1 MTTVDEAPDDSR
13 QEYGWGLA
21 PSHLKTRRQLREMG
35 KSPGQSLVALM
46 VGKVRG
52 RRVVASLF
60 DPDLAPAKRVPTDA
74 QLAAIRKA
82 TTEHQLRAA
91 QRRGFSRAEM
101 SAPVEPAPGWE
112 QDHKEGNTVS
122 NKNFQEQPRSRYAVE
137 ADELQQRLD
146 AITAILDRAPDDRE
160 FDEALDRQDPHAN
173 SEKSEAS
180 YTAYIQGMEQE
191 ERAARANLDRYLT
204 DNRVFLLTD
213 PYWGAQLPEQDT
225 AGRTAG
231 AAEAPAEGV
240 PLPVGHGQR
249 MAFLLATVAVNQ
261 ARYRDQRLGTAVE
274 DAKAV
279 GPETVAEVL
288 AKLDQEQALV
298 EARLEARLQDNP
310 TATVEALADALV
322 WHSNSEIAAKH
333 LRQITFDYADQWG
346 VMVDATDFSVGI
358 DPDFDAVD
366 AQNHAEAW
374 RLHDRESSVM
384 DIVSAMPLL
393 AAAKG
398 AVSEAISAWRGIGI
412 SPVDPRGHINDQAAR
427 RERLDTDLAAVKLP
441 EADRARVSFVVDY
454 LRGNTAD
461 VDLLYSPVLVDPG
474 EEARGRVPRLL
485 EAFTTNP
492 TAGPLVREEI
502 KVMTPADQDRVRQA
516 GTQIARGGE
525 VDVKLWPGYVDRYD
539 LGEELCDYA
548 DEVDELATLADYL
561 ASEDYFLPEERERL
575 GAVTSDNAA
584 GSIRDDVNVQIT
596 RMSEQREQ
604 LRVMIH
610 DGKGLAAVERA
621 QLAAVLADIDTGRI
635 RGHKQL
641 PELLF
646 ADEKTKADAD
656 VKRVGVPASKLST
669 ATQEAVTQRI
679 AASGAAPQSWDSAE
693 RLERTVSAIGDSL
706 YTVACG
712 ARGSGGIEFERKN
725 YANKYASLGRQ
736 LVEMGAGEVARTEI
750 GQLLA
755 DRARQAGELGRTAA
769 WREQQW
775 TAKVEAAVA
784 DRNDALA
791 QRQAAAAGRAPNTGH
806 ARAPRTEKAA
816 GEAHAQAQAQAQSSR
831 AAAGRRQL
839 HSPEV
844 ER

>member
-1 MTTVDEAPDDSR
+1 MTTVAEAPDDSR

-46 VGKVRG
+46 VGNLRG
-52 RRVVASLF
+52 RRVVARLF
-60 DPDLAPAKRVPTDA
+60 DPDLAPAKRVPSAA
-74 QLAAIRKA
+74 QLAAIGKA
-82 TTEHQLRAA
+82 TREHQLRAA

-122 NKNFQEQPRSRYAVE
+122 DNKFEQ
-137 ADELQQRLD
+137 
-146 AITAILDRAPDDRE
+146 
-160 FDEALDRQDPHAN
+160 
-173 SEKSEAS
+173 
-180 YTAYIQGMEQE
+180 
-191 ERAARANLDRYLT
+191 
-204 DNRVFLLTD
+204 
-213 PYWGAQLPEQDT
+213 
-225 AGRTAG
+225 
-231 AAEAPAEGV
+231 AEAGSAGGSEQLGLDTPT
-240 PLPVGHGQR
+240 GHGQR
-249 MAFLLATVAVNQ
+249 MAFLLATIAVNQ
-261 ARYRDQRLGTAVE
+261 ARYRDQRLGAAVE

-279 GPETVAEVL
+279 GPETVAAVL

-298 EARLEARLQDNP
+298 EARLEARRQDNP

-358 DPDFDAVD
+358 DPEFDAVD

-393 AAAKG
+393 ATAKG
-398 AVSEAISAWRGIGI
+398 AVSEAISTWRGIGI
-412 SPVDPRGHINDQAAR
+412 SPVDPRGHLNDQAAR
-427 RERLDTDLAAVKLP
+427 RERLDADLAAAKLP
-441 EADRARVSFVVDY
+441 EAERARVSFVVDY
-454 LRGNTAD
+454 LRGDTAD

-525 VDVKLWPGYVDRYD
+525 VDVKLWPDYVDRYD
-539 LGEELCDYA
+539 LGEEICDYA
-548 DEVDELATLADYL
+548 DEVDELRTLAEYL
-561 ASEDYFLPEERERL
+561 ATEDYFLPEERERL

-610 DGKGLAAVERA
+610 EGKGLAAVERA
-621 QLAAVLADIDTGRI
+621 QLAAVLGDIDSGRI
-635 RGHKQL
+635 RGAEQL

-646 ADEKTKADAD
+646 ADERTKADAD
-656 VKRVGVPASKLST
+656 VKRVGVPASNLSK
-669 ATQEAVTQRI
+669 ATREAITQRI
-679 AASGAAPQSWDSAE
+679 ESSGAAPQGWDATRLSSA
-693 RLERTVSAIGDSL
+693 VSAIGDSL

-712 ARGSGGIEFERKN
+712 ARGTGGIAYERKA
-725 YANKYASLGRQ
+725 YAEKYAELGRQ
-736 LVEMGAGEVARTEI
+736 LVQARVGQDARAEI
-750 GQLLA
+750 GQLLV

-784 DRNDALA
+784 DRNDSLA

-806 ARAPRTEKAA
+806 ARAQRTEKAA
-816 GEAHAQAQAQAQSSR
+816 GEAHAQAQAHAQQSR
-831 AAAGRRQL
+831 ATAGRRQL

-844 ER
+844 GR